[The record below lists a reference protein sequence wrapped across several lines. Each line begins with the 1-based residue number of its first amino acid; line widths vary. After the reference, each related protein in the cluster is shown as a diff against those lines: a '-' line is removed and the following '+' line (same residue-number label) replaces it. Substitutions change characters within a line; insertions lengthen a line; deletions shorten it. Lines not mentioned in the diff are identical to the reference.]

1 MNKFLFV
8 TLFLAMGC
16 GAQTSNKLSVDEFEK
31 QLNANSA
38 AILLDVRTPEEF
50 AERHLKEALNINFN
64 GDDFE
69 AKIDGLDKTKTVF
82 VYCLSGGRS
91 AKATDLLTKK
101 GYNVY
106 ELQGGILAWANAGK
120 PLIETV
126 SEKGIS
132 MDNYLASVTKEKLV
146 LVDFNAVWCG
156 PCKKLKPIV
165 HKVVEKNEQKVE
177 LFELDIDE
185 NSTLADKM
193 HIDQI
198 PLLIL
203 YKNGKEVWRNFGLI
217 EEVELEK
224 VLQVNGE

>member
-1 MNKFLFV
+1 M
-8 TLFLAMGC
+8 LFLTVGC
-16 GAQTSNKLSVDEFEK
+16 GAQTNRKLSADEFEK
-31 QLNANSA
+31 ELNATST

-50 AERHLKEALNINFN
+50 AERHLKDALNINFN
-64 GDDFE
+64 SDDFE
-69 AKIDGLDKTKTVF
+69 AQVGGLDKTKTVF

-120 PLIETV
+120 PLIETTR
-126 SEKGIS
+126 EKGIS
-132 MDNYLASVTKEKLV
+132 MDNYLAQVSKEKLV

-177 LFELDIDE
+177 LLELDIDE
-185 NSTLADKM
+185 NSTLAEKM

-217 EEVELEK
+217 GEADLQKVIVEK
-224 VLQVNGE
+224 